1 MIYFEKFISCKDEK
15 IIVLAN
21 GVINAI
27 TMECYQDRYFK
38 DYICKI
44 SFESLDSQTKLWNYI
59 IAFSSKQFTEFY
71 FENLLLF
78 FEANKDKFEEMTFY
92 LFEKMFNRYIKCNWD
107 DHLSQ
112 YNQILKLLTT
122 KPEKINE
129 ERLKLNYEF

>member
-1 MIYFEKFISCKDEK
+1 
-15 IIVLAN
+15 
-21 GVINAI
+21 
-27 TMECYQDRYFK
+27 
-38 DYICKI
+38 
-44 SFESLDSQTKLWNYI
+44 
-59 IAFSSKQFTEFY
+59 
-71 FENLLLF
+71 
-78 FEANKDKFEEMTFY
+78 MTFY